1 MRRADPFH
9 VSANTDPKGDRPLAP
24 KEQDPDMLLHVVRQT
39 DADLIGRGAKD
50 ETAPVYANQAYTK
63 PTMANWGN
71 AAFSDCAVGF
81 ICGLIPRA

>member
-1 MRRADPFH
+1 
-9 VSANTDPKGDRPLAP
+9 
-24 KEQDPDMLLHVVRQT
+24 MLLHVVRQT
-39 DADLIGRGAKD
+39 DAGLIGRGAKD

-81 ICGLIPRA
+81 ICDLNSPGLKFICRSGFAGANPADDPLAPALTRSTGW